1 MVKKYDSYPLHT
13 EQCFWNER
21 TTHNKGKLH
30 VGNHKKICSQFLRA
44 LMKKSTLV
52 QEYLYLFVAYISQI
66 LFSKMEELSSIH
78 IKKYEL
84 NFIDQ
89 Y

>member
-1 MVKKYDSYPLHT
+1 MKYVLCERNQAFFNIERKNKLINNKKND
-13 EQCFWNER
+13 
-21 TTHNKGKLH
+21 KL
-30 VGNHKKICSQFLRA
+30 II
-44 LMKKSTLV
+44 
-52 QEYLYLFVAYISQI
+52 YLFVAYISQI

-84 NFIDQ
+84 NFIDL

>member
-1 MVKKYDSYPLHT
+1 MNNKK
-13 EQCFWNER
+13 
-21 TTHNKGKLH
+21 
-30 VGNHKKICSQFLRA
+30 NHKLII
-44 LMKKSTLV
+44 
-52 QEYLYLFVAYISQI
+52 YLFVAYISQI

-78 IKKYEL
+78 MKKYEL